1 MSEPDAKRQRAWLV
15 SLVAGSIVGGYKAN
29 VETSGRPW
37 HEVHPHAM
45 ADAER
50 IVRASGY
57 DHCESSA
64 LVAHAS
70 EEDIRNAEL
79 VDLVSWLRAVNNG
92 MDQPDPALD
101 ELLTI
106 IETRKPH
113 RDVP

>member
-1 MSEPDAKRQRAWLV
+1 MSGPDPKRQRAWLV

-57 DHCESSA
+57 DHCESA
-64 LVAHAS
+64 LIAHAS
-70 EEDIRNAEL
+70 AEDIRNQEL
-79 VDLVSWLRAVNNG
+79 VDLVSWLRAVNNNG
-92 MDQPDPALD
+92 GEPDAALE
-101 ELLTI
+101 ELLTV
-106 IETRKPH
+106 IETQKPH
-113 RDVP
+113 REVP